1 LGLNAYN
8 HGRFFAPAHA
18 GPAQLELERDAIGV
32 LKNSRRRKQKII
44 VQIQSSFLVKRLS
57 SSFKITYK

>member
-8 HGRFFAPAHA
+8 GRFFAPAR
-18 GPAQLELERDAIGV
+18 QLERDIDAIGV
-32 LKNSRRRKQKII
+32 LTRLKISRRRKQKFI